1 MKSKKYI
8 SILMEIFSAAFC
20 FAQTSIKSE
29 EAKAVIESRINGTY
43 KKADQTPVIYNED
56 FEKGKELFSLN
67 EPAKAIPYFEK
78 SLESEN
84 VDPAV
89 YIYLGVAYYQT
100 KDYNKSLAI
109 CVQGLAK
116 DNTDHKVLAYNAG
129 NSCYAMGNY
138 MRADA
143 SYAIAIKEDSAYAPP
158 VLNRANAQLKMDRL
172 EDARNNYIKYL
183 ELDPETPQRAKIE
196 ELIRLLQQEIV
207 LRAKQKP
214 ELINPDE
221 FVESEKMEIADE
233 PEKVNE
239 VIPVYAAEKQEEPE
253 KVNENFVALA
263 DSSQYQ
269 YHETKTSQN
278 KNQEK
283 VDSIVPELPAAR
295 NEQNNGEKIS
305 DEFVAL
311 ANENQDEKVGDEK
324 DNSEKVD
331 ANVPALPVVAEN
343 KKDDDSEKIQDNLI
357 ALADENQNQK
367 EEVKSE
373 KVNVAAV
380 PLPAENQNEKI
391 QEEKSEKIK
400 DAPPV
405 LPVEKDEKV
414 NEKPDETLVHVENLD
429 PVKDE
434 NEKVASEKIN
444 PATLATDDYQKN
456 EEAKEKA
463 AREKA
468 EQEAAIAKEKA
479 EKEAEL
485 ERQKQEQAER
495 ERQEAE
501 RKAAEERAEAER
513 KAQAEREEAE
523 RKAAEESMIK
533 MDDDDPYL
541 NPTEVP
547 DDVKVKEN
555 DDGTVDIKI
564 PTLSFKVNSAEL
576 TDNKSNTETVQKVY
590 DILSDKKY
598 SDLDVTITGY
608 VNPDND
614 EWTEDENK
622 LALARAES
630 VKQKLVKM
638 GISAD
643 RIKSQHGS
651 GKTDNKE
658 YNRRVEFL
666 LSKD

>member
-1 MKSKKYI
+1 MKLKIYSP
-8 SILMEIFSAAFC
+8 ILAILVAFPSFSQAP
-20 FAQTSIKSE
+20 IKSA

-43 KKADQTPVIYNED
+43 KKTDQTPAVYNED

-116 DNTDHKVLAYNAG
+116 DNTDHKILAYNAG

-143 SYAIAIKEDSAYAPP
+143 SYAIAIREDSTYAPP
-158 VLNRANAQLKMDRL
+158 VLNRANAQLKLDRL
-172 EDARNNYIKYL
+172 EDARNSYIKYL

-196 ELIRLLQQEIV
+196 ELIRLLQQEIE

-214 ELINPDE
+214 EIINPDE
-221 FVESEKMEIADE
+221 FVENEKMEVADE
-233 PEKVNE
+233 PEKVDE
-239 VIPVYAAEKQEEPE
+239 ILPVYVVEKDDQME
-253 KVNENFVALA
+253 KVEFDSAAPALP
-263 DSSQYQ
+263 
-269 YHETKTSQN
+269 
-278 KNQEK
+278 
-283 VDSIVPELPAAR
+283 VVR
-295 NEQNNGEKIS
+295 NEENNGEKIS
-305 DEFVAL
+305 ENLAVL
-311 ANENQDEKVGDEK
+311 ANEKENQNQKLDDE
-324 DNSEKVD
+324 NAAEKVD
-331 ANVPALPVVAEN
+331 ANVPSLPVAKNDAGEKQN
-343 KKDDDSEKIQDNLI
+343 YEEKIQDNLV
-357 ALADENQNQK
+357 ALVNQ
-367 EEVKSE
+367 
-373 KVNVAAV
+373 
-380 PLPAENQNEKI
+380 NQNEKVE
-391 QEEKSEKIK
+391 EEKSEKIK

-405 LPVEKDEKV
+405 LPVEKNEKV
-414 NEKPDETLVHVENLD
+414 NEKPDETLVHIDSLE

-434 NEKVASEKIN
+434 NEKVDAEKIN

-456 EEAKEKA
+456 EEEAKKA

-468 EQEAAIAKEKA
+468 EKEAAIEKEKA

-485 ERQKQEQAER
+485 EREKKAAEER
-495 ERQEAE
+495 ERAEAVRKAAEEKAEAE
-501 RKAAEERAEAER
+501 RKAAEEKAEAE
-513 KAQAEREEAE
+513 KQ
-523 RKAAEESMIK
+523 AAEEREKAEQAAMIK
-533 MDDDDPYL
+533 MDEDDPYL
-541 NPTEVP
+541 NPENPAEVP

-564 PTLSFKVNSAEL
+564 PTLSFKINSAEL
-576 TDNKSNTETVQKVY
+576 TENKSNTETVQKVY

-630 VKQKLVKM
+630 VKKRLVKM
-638 GISAD
+638 GIDAS
-643 RIKSQHGS
+643 RIKAQHGN
-651 GKTDNKE
+651 GKTANKE

>member
-1 MKSKKYI
+1 MKKSK
-8 SILMEIFSAAFC
+8 IFAFALPMLALLQA
-20 FAQTSIKSE
+20 FPQTSIKSE
-29 EAKAVIESRINGTY
+29 EAKAVIESRLNGTY
-43 KKADQTPVIYNED
+43 KKTDQTPVIYNED

-143 SYAIAIKEDSAYAPP
+143 SYAIAIREDSTYAPP
-158 VLNRANAQLKMDRL
+158 VLNRANAQLKLDRL

-183 ELDPETPQRAKIE
+183 ELDPETPQRAKID
-196 ELIRLLQQEIV
+196 ELVRLLQQEIE

-214 ELINPDE
+214 EIINPDE
-221 FVESEKMEIADE
+221 FVENEKMEVADE
-233 PEKVNE
+233 PEKVDE
-239 VIPVYAAEKQEEPE
+239 ILPVYVVEKDDQME
-253 KVNENFVALA
+253 KVEFDSAAPALP
-263 DSSQYQ
+263 
-269 YHETKTSQN
+269 
-278 KNQEK
+278 
-283 VDSIVPELPAAR
+283 VVR
-295 NEQNNGEKIS
+295 NEENNGEKIS
-305 DEFVAL
+305 ESLVSL
-311 ANENQDEKVGDEK
+311 ANEMEKQNQKLDDEKAA
-324 DNSEKVD
+324 EKVD
-331 ANVPALPVVAEN
+331 ANVPSLPVAKN
-343 KKDDDSEKIQDNLI
+343 DDDENQKYEEKIQDNLV
-357 ALADENQNQK
+357 ALVNQ
-367 EEVKSE
+367 S
-373 KVNVAAV
+373 
-380 PLPAENQNEKI
+380 QNEKVE
-391 QEEKSEKIK
+391 EEKSEKIK

-405 LPVEKDEKV
+405 LPVEKNEKV
-414 NEKPDETLVHVENLD
+414 NEKPDETLVHIDSLE

-434 NEKVASEKIN
+434 NEKIDAEKIN

-456 EEAKEKA
+456 EEEVKKA

-468 EQEAAIAKEKA
+468 EKEAA
-479 EKEAEL
+479 L

-495 ERQEAE
+495 EKAEAE
-501 RKAAEERAEAER
+501 RKAAEEKAEAER
-513 KAQAEREEAE
+513 KAQSEREAAE
-523 RKAAEESMIK
+523 RKAAAEERAKEEAESMIK
-533 MDDDDPYL
+533 MDEDDPYL
-541 NPTEVP
+541 NPESANEVP

-564 PTLSFKVNSAEL
+564 PTLSFKINSSEL
-576 TDNKSNTETVQKVY
+576 TENKLNTETVQKVY

-598 SDLDVTITGY
+598 SDLGVTITGY

-614 EWTEDENK
+614 EWTEDEKK

-630 VKQKLVKM
+630 VKKRLVKM
-638 GISAD
+638 GIAAS
-643 RIKSQHGS
+643 RIKAQHGR
-651 GKTDNKE
+651 GKTANKE

>member
-1 MKSKKYI
+1 MMINMKKSKI
-8 SILMEIFSAAFC
+8 FAFAAALLASIHAFP
-20 FAQTSIKSE
+20 QTSIKSE
-29 EAKAVIESRINGTY
+29 EAKAVIESRLNGTY
-43 KKADQTPVIYNED
+43 KKTDQTPVIYNED
-56 FEKGKELFSLN
+56 FEKGKELFALN

-143 SYAIAIKEDSAYAPP
+143 SYAIAIREDQTYAPP
-158 VLNRANAQLKMDRL
+158 VLNRANAQLKLDRL

-196 ELIRLLQQEIV
+196 ELIRLLQQEIE

-214 ELINPDE
+214 EIINPDE
-221 FVESEKMEIADE
+221 FVENEKMEVADE
-233 PEKVNE
+233 PEKVDE
-239 VIPVYAAEKQEEPE
+239 VLPVYVAEKDDEME
-253 KVNENFVALA
+253 KVEFDSAAPALP
-263 DSSQYQ
+263 
-269 YHETKTSQN
+269 
-278 KNQEK
+278 
-283 VDSIVPELPAAR
+283 VVR

-305 DEFVAL
+305 DNLVAL
-311 ANENQDEKVGDEK
+311 ANENQNQKVDDE
-324 DNSEKVD
+324 NAAEKVD
-331 ANVPALPVVAEN
+331 ANVPSLPVAKNDDEN
-343 KKDDDSEKIQDNLI
+343 QKYEEKIQDNLV
-357 ALADENQNQK
+357 AVLKENQN
-367 EEVKSE
+367 
-373 KVNVAAV
+373 
-380 PLPAENQNEKI
+380 
-391 QEEKSEKIK
+391 
-400 DAPPV
+400 
-405 LPVEKDEKV
+405 EKV
-414 NEKPDETLVHVENLD
+414 NEKPEETLVHIDNLE
-429 PVKDE
+429 PVKNE
-434 NEKVASEKIN
+434 NEKVDAEKIN

-463 AREKA
+463 QKEAELARQKAEEEAEFARSKANEEEEELERLKA
-468 EQEAAIAKEKA
+468 EQEAQEKA

-485 ERQKQEQAER
+485 ERQKQAEEAAKQAEIER
-495 ERQEAE
+495 EKQEEAARQAELERQRQEEEAKQAEIERQKQLAEQKAREEEARKKAEAE
-501 RKAAEERAEAER
+501 RKAAEEAAK
-513 KAQAEREEAE
+513 KAQ
-523 RKAAEESMIK
+523 
-533 MDDDDPYL
+533 
-541 NPTEVP
+541 EVP
-547 DDVKVKEN
+547 KDVKVKEN

-564 PTLSFKVNSAEL
+564 PTLSFKINSAEL
-576 TDNKSNTETVQKVY
+576 TENKSNTETVQKVY

-598 SDLDVTITGY
+598 SDLNVTITGY

-630 VKQKLVKM
+630 VKKRLVKM
-638 GISAD
+638 GIAASRVKA
-643 RIKSQHGS
+643 RHGN
-651 GKTDNKE
+651 GKTANKE

-666 LSKD
+666 LSK

>member
-1 MKSKKYI
+1 MMINMKKSK
-8 SILMEIFSAAFC
+8 IFAFALPM
-20 FAQTSIKSE
+20 FALLQAFPQTSIKSE
-29 EAKAVIESRINGTY
+29 EAKAVIESRLNGTY
-43 KKADQTPVIYNED
+43 KKTDQTPVIYNED

-143 SYAIAIKEDSAYAPP
+143 SYAIAIREDSAYAPP
-158 VLNRANAQLKMDRL
+158 VLNRANAQLKLDRL

-196 ELIRLLQQEIV
+196 ELIRLLLQEIE

-214 ELINPDE
+214 EIINPDE
-221 FVESEKMEIADE
+221 FVENEKMEVADE
-233 PEKVNE
+233 PEKVDE
-239 VIPVYAAEKQEEPE
+239 FLPVYVVEKDDQME
-253 KVNENFVALA
+253 KVELDSAAPALPVV
-263 DSSQYQ
+263 
-269 YHETKTSQN
+269 TK
-278 KNQEK
+278 
-283 VDSIVPELPAAR
+283 
-295 NEQNNGEKIS
+295 EQNNGEKIS
-305 DEFVAL
+305 DNLVAL
-311 ANENQDEKVGDEK
+311 ENEKENQNQKVDDENVA
-324 DNSEKVD
+324 EKVD
-331 ANVPALPVVAEN
+331 ANVPSLPVAKN
-343 KKDDDSEKIQDNLI
+343 DDGEKQKYEEKIQDNL
-357 ALADENQNQK
+357 
-367 EEVKSE
+367 
-373 KVNVAAV
+373 VAIV
-380 PLPAENQNEKI
+380 SQNQNEKVE
-391 QEEKSEKIK
+391 EEKSEKIK

-405 LPVEKDEKV
+405 LPAEKNEKV
-414 NEKPDETLVHVENLD
+414 NEKPDETLVHIDNLE
-429 PVKDE
+429 PVKEE
-434 NEKVASEKIN
+434 NEKVNAEKIN

-456 EEAKEKA
+456 EEEVKKA

-468 EQEAAIAKEKA
+468 EKEAAIEKEKA
-479 EKEAEL
+479 ET
-485 ERQKQEQAER
+485 
-495 ERQEAE
+495 E
-501 RKAAEERAEAER
+501 RKAAEEKAEAER
-513 KAQAEREEAE
+513 KAQAEREAAERKAVEEKAEAE
-523 RKAAEESMIK
+523 RKAAEERAKEESESMIK
-533 MDDDDPYL
+533 IDEDDPYL
-541 NPTEVP
+541 NPESANEVP

-564 PTLSFKVNSAEL
+564 PTLSFRINSAEL
-576 TDNKSNTETVQKVY
+576 TENQSNTETVQKVY

-598 SDLDVTITGY
+598 SDLGVTITGY

-630 VKQKLVKM
+630 VKKRLVKM
-638 GISAD
+638 GIAAS
-643 RIKSQHGS
+643 RIKARHGK
-651 GKTDNKE
+651 GKTASKE